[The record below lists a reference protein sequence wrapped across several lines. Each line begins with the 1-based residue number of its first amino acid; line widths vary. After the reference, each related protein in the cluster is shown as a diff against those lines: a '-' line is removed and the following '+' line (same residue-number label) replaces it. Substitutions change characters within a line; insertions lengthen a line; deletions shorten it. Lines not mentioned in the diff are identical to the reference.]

1 MHNIRNYAQILGE
14 KAGVTNMNFLGD
26 AYLSIMNKTLDGLW
40 ARQEVISDNLANF
53 ETPNYKRKTVDFETY
68 LQNAINTTEK
78 NDKKYTDIEESFI
91 EFDRDEETVRLDG
104 NSVDLEQE
112 QLLMIKNNY
121 QYMYTQRVLNDYF
134 TRLSTAINEGK

>member
-1 MHNIRNYAQILGE
+1 
-14 KAGVTNMNFLGD
+14 MNFLGD

-78 NDKKYTDIEESFI
+78 NDKKSEASDKHLLRYFYA
-91 EFDRDEETVRLDG
+91 FVNQ
-104 NSVDLEQE
+104 NSLIINPSIGSVISSVALP
-112 QLLMIKNNY
+112 
-121 QYMYTQRVLNDYF
+121 F
-134 TRLSTAINEGK
+134 TMNFSGIS